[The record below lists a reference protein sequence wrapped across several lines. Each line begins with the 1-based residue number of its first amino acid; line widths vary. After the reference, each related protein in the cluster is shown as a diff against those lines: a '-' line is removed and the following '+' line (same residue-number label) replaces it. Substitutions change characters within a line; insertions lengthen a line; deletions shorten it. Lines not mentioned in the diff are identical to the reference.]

1 MQFHVLGAA
10 ICCALSFS
18 AAANAADVSANAAVL
33 RAQSLLGN
41 NASALANRA
50 PADAFI
56 ARDSIVDADG
66 TEHVRFDRT
75 YQGLPV
81 IGGDVVVHSRRGV
94 MRELSQTMDTTVR
107 PSLVPGIDAATALR
121 VAGSHFDVAQDA
133 APRASLALYA
143 RQGAPRLVYEVIY
156 SGVKPDQTPTEMHY
170 IVDAV
175 NQRILESW
183 DTVHTACSGGTSAAG
198 TGRSLYA
205 GSVTVNT
212 TRCSSTSYEMN
223 DLSRGSGATYNMRN
237 STSGNGTLVTD
248 ADNAWGSGTTGD
260 TVTAAVDAHYGVAL
274 TWDYYRTTHSRTG
287 IANDG
292 AGARSRVHYGSRYNN
307 AFWQDSCF
315 CMTFGDGDG
324 STFTPLVS
332 VDVAG
337 HEMTHGVTSRTAA
350 LTYSGESGGLNEATS
365 DIMGTMVEY
374 SAANS
379 AEPGNYLIG
388 EKIIPNNS
396 TGTLALRYMFKPS
409 LDGKSPDCYSSSLG
423 SLNVHYSSG
432 VANHFYYLLAEG
444 AVVPSGFGSGTSYN
458 LTPTSL
464 VCSGSTALTAI
475 GRAAASRIWYRALT
489 VYMTSSTNYAA
500 ARRATLSAATDL
512 YGSTSTQ
519 YRVVAAAWSA
529 VSVN

>member
-18 AAANAADVSANAAVL
+18 AAATAADLSANSAVS

-50 PADAFI
+50 SADAFI
-56 ARDSIVDADG
+56 ARDSILDADG

-75 YQGLPV
+75 YRDLPV

-107 PSLVPGIDAATALR
+107 PSLTPGIDQATALR

-183 DTVHTACSGGTSAAG
+183 DTVHTACAGGTSAAG

-205 GSVTVNT
+205 GSVAVAT
-212 TRCSSTSYEMN
+212 TRCSSGYEMT

-248 ADNAWGSGTTGD
+248 ADNA
-260 TVTAAVDAHYGVAL
+260 
-274 TWDYYRTTHSRTG
+274 
-287 IANDG
+287 
-292 AGARSRVHYGSRYNN
+292 
-307 AFWQDSCF
+307 
-315 CMTFGDGDG
+315 
-324 STFTPLVS
+324 
-332 VDVAG
+332 
-337 HEMTHGVTSRTAA
+337 
-350 LTYSGESGGLNEATS
+350 
-365 DIMGTMVEY
+365 
-374 SAANS
+374 
-379 AEPGNYLIG
+379 
-388 EKIIPNNS
+388 
-396 TGTLALRYMFKPS
+396 
-409 LDGKSPDCYSSSLG
+409 
-423 SLNVHYSSG
+423 
-432 VANHFYYLLAEG
+432 
-444 AVVPSGFGSGTSYN
+444 
-458 LTPTSL
+458 
-464 VCSGSTALTAI
+464 
-475 GRAAASRIWYRALT
+475 
-489 VYMTSSTNYAA
+489 
-500 ARRATLSAATDL
+500 
-512 YGSTSTQ
+512 
-519 YRVVAAAWSA
+519 
-529 VSVN
+529 

>member
-10 ICCALSFS
+10 ICCALSLSAVAS
-18 AAANAADVSANAAVL
+18 AADLSADAAVA

-41 NASALANRA
+41 NAAALANRA
-50 PADAFI
+50 TADAFI
-56 ARDSIVDADG
+56 ARDSTVDADG

-94 MRELSQTMDTTVR
+94 MRQLSQTMDTNVR
-107 PSLVPGIDAATALR
+107 PAIVPAIDADTAVR
-121 VAGSHFDVAQDA
+121 AAGAQFDVSPDA
-133 APRASLALYA
+133 APRARLALYA

-156 SGVKPDQTPTEMHY
+156 SGIKPDQTPTEMHY

-183 DTVHTACSGGTSAAG
+183 DTVHTVCSGGTSAAG

-205 GSVTVNT
+205 GNVGLST
-212 TRCSSTSYEMN
+212 TRCSSGYELT

-248 ADNAWGSGTTGD
+248 ADNAWGSGANSD

-274 TWDYYRTTHSRTG
+274 TWDYFRTTHARSG

-337 HEMTHGVTSRTAA
+337 HEMTHGVTSRTAR
-350 LTYSGESGGLNEATS
+350 LVYSGESGGLNEATS
-365 DIMGTMVEY
+365 DIMGAMVEY
-374 SAANS
+374 SANNS
-379 AEPGNYLIG
+379 AQPGNYLIG
-388 EKIIPNNS
+388 EKIVPGNS
-396 TGTLALRYMFKPS
+396 SGTLALRYMFKSS
-409 LDGKSPDCYSSSLG
+409 LDGDSPDCYSSSLG
-423 SLNVHYSSG
+423 SLNVHYSSW

-444 AVVPSGFGSGTSYN
+444 AVVPSGFGAGTSWN
-458 LTPTSL
+458 VTPAGL
-464 VCSGSTALTAI
+464 VCNGNTALTSI

-519 YRVVAAAWSA
+519 YRAVAAAWSA

>member
-18 AAANAADVSANAAVL
+18 AVAAAADLSSTAAVS

-41 NASALANRA
+41 NAAALVNRA

-56 ARDSIVDADG
+56 ARDSIFDADG

-94 MRELSQTMDTTVR
+94 MRELSQTMATTLR
-107 PSLVPGIDAATALR
+107 PATVPGIDAATAMR
-121 VAGSHFDVAQDA
+121 VAGTRFDVAPDA

-143 RQGAPRLVYEVIY
+143 RQGTPRLVYEVIY
-156 SGVKPDQTPTEMHY
+156 SGIKPDQTPTEMHY

-175 NQRILESW
+175 DQRILESW
-183 DTVHTACSGGTSAAG
+183 DTVHTACAGGTSAAG
-198 TGRSLYA
+198 TGRALYA
-205 GSVTVNT
+205 GSVALST
-212 TRCSSTSYEMN
+212 TRCSSGYELT
-223 DLSRGSGATYNMRN
+223 DLSRGGGATYTMRN

-248 ADNAWGSGTTGD
+248 ADNAWGSGANSD

-274 TWDYYRTTHSRTG
+274 TWDYYRTAHARSG

-307 AFWQDSCF
+307 AFWEDSCF

-337 HEMTHGVTSRTAA
+337 HEMTHGVTSRTAR
-350 LTYSGESGGLNEATS
+350 LGYSGESGGLDEATS
-365 DIMGTMVEY
+365 DIMGAMVEY
-374 SAANS
+374 SANNS
-379 AEPGNYLIG
+379 AQPGNYLIG
-388 EKIIPNNS
+388 EKIVPRNT

-409 LDGKSPDCYSSSLG
+409 LDGDSPDCYSSSLG
-423 SLNVHYSSG
+423 SLDVHNSSG

-444 AVVPSGFGSGTSYN
+444 AVVPSGFGAGTSWN
-458 LTPTSL
+458 VTPAGL
-464 VCSGSTALTAI
+464 VCNGNTALTAI

-512 YGSTSTQ
+512 YGSTSSQ
-519 YRVVAAAWSA
+519 YRAVAAAWSA

>member
-18 AAANAADVSANAAVL
+18 AVARAADLSTTAAVS

-41 NASALANRA
+41 NAAALANRA

-75 YQGLPV
+75 YQGLPI

-94 MRELSQTMDTTVR
+94 MRQLSQTMDTNLR
-107 PSLVPGIDAATALR
+107 PSLLPGIDAATALR
-121 VAGSHFDVAQDA
+121 VAGVQFDVPPVA
-133 APRASLALYA
+133 APHASLALYA

-156 SGVKPDQTPTEMHY
+156 SGIKPDQTPTEMHY
-170 IVDAV
+170 IVDAAD
-175 NQRILESW
+175 QRILESW
-183 DTVHTACSGGTSAAG
+183 DTVHTACAGGTSAAG

-205 GSVTVNT
+205 GSVALST
-212 TRCSSTSYEMN
+212 TRCSSGYELT
-223 DLSRGSGATYNMRN
+223 DLSRGGGATYNLRN

-248 ADNAWGSGTTGD
+248 ADNAWGSGASSD

-274 TWDYYRTTHSRTG
+274 TWDYFRTTHARSG

-292 AGARSRVHYGSRYNN
+292 AGARSRVHYGSRFNN

-337 HEMTHGVTSRTAA
+337 HEMTHGVTSRSAR
-350 LTYSGESGGLNEATS
+350 LVYSGESGGLNEATS
-365 DIMGTMVEY
+365 DIMGSMVEY
-374 SAANS
+374 YANNP

-388 EKIIPNNS
+388 EKIIPGNS
-396 TGTLALRYMFKPS
+396 SGTLALRYMFKPS
-409 LDGKSPDCYSSSLG
+409 LDGDSPDCYRSGIG

-444 AVVPSGFGSGTSYN
+444 AVVPSGFGAGTSYN
-458 LTPTSL
+458 VTPTGL
-464 VCSGSTALTAI
+464 VCNGNTALTAI

-489 VYMTSSTNYAA
+489 VYMTSSSNYAA

-512 YGSTSTQ
+512 YGGTSTQ
-519 YRVVAAAWSA
+519 YRAVAAAWSA

>member
-1 MQFHVLGAA
+1 MRVHVLGAA
-10 ICCALSFS
+10 ICCALSLS
-18 AAANAADVSANAAVL
+18 AVATAADLSADAAVS

-41 NASALANRA
+41 HAAALANRA
-50 PADAFI
+50 TADAFV

-66 TEHVRFDRT
+66 SEHARFDRT

-94 MRELSQTMDTTVR
+94 MRQLSQSMDTSVR
-107 PSLVPGIDAATALR
+107 PSIVPGIDADTAVR
-121 VAGSHFDVAQDA
+121 AAGAQFDLAPDA

-156 SGVKPDQTPTEMHY
+156 SGIKPDQTPTEMHY
-170 IVDAV
+170 IVDAI

-183 DTVHTACSGGTSAAG
+183 DTVHTACAGGTNAAG

-205 GSVTVNT
+205 GSVALAT
-212 TRCSSTSYEMN
+212 TRCSSGYELT

-248 ADNAWGSGTTGD
+248 ADNAWGSGANSD

-274 TWDYYRTTHSRTG
+274 TWDYFRTTHARSG

-292 AGARSRVHYGSRYNN
+292 IGARSRVHYGSRYNN

-337 HEMTHGVTSRTAA
+337 HEMTHGVTSRTAR
-350 LTYSGESGGLNEATS
+350 LVYSGESGGLNEATS
-365 DIMGTMVEY
+365 DIMGAMVEY
-374 SAANS
+374 SANNS
-379 AEPGNYLIG
+379 AQPGNYLIG
-388 EKIIPNNS
+388 EKIIPGNS
-396 TGTLALRYMFKPS
+396 SGTLALRYMFKPS
-409 LDGKSPDCYSSSLG
+409 LDGDSPDCYSSSLG

-444 AVVPSGFGSGTSYN
+444 AVVPSGFGSGTSWN
-458 LTPTSL
+458 VTPAGL
-464 VCSGSTALTAI
+464 VCNGNTALTAI

-512 YGSTSTQ
+512 YGSSSTQ
-519 YRVVAAAWSA
+519 YRAVAAAWSA

>member
-18 AAANAADVSANAAVL
+18 AAATAVDLSANAAVS
-33 RAQSLLGN
+33 RAQSLLGH

-50 PADAFI
+50 SADAFI

-94 MRELSQTMDTTVR
+94 MRELSQTMETTVR
-107 PSLVPGIDAATALR
+107 PSLVPGIESATALR
-121 VAGSHFDVAQDA
+121 VAGSQFDVAQDA

-183 DTVHTACSGGTSAAG
+183 DTVHTVCSGGTSAAG
-198 TGRSLYA
+198 TGRALYA
-205 GSVTVNT
+205 GSVGLST
-212 TRCSSTSYEMN
+212 TRCSSGYELT
-223 DLSRGSGATYNMRN
+223 DLSRGNGATYNMRN
-237 STSGNGTLVTD
+237 STYGNGTLVTD
-248 ADNAWGSGTTGD
+248 ADNAWGNGANSD

-274 TWDYYRTTHSRTG
+274 TWDYYRTTHARSG

-324 STFTPLVS
+324 SSCMPLMS

-337 HEMTHGVTSRTAA
+337 HEMTHGVTSRTARLVYA
-350 LTYSGESGGLNEATS
+350 GESGGLNEATS
-365 DIMGTMVEY
+365 DIMGAMVEY

-388 EKIIPNNS
+388 EKIIHNNS

-409 LDGKSPDCYSSSLG
+409 LDGNSPDCYSSNLG

-444 AVVPSGFGSGTSYN
+444 AVVPSGFGTGTSYN
-458 LTPTSL
+458 LTPAGL

-512 YGSTSTQ
+512 YGGTSTQ
-519 YRVVAAAWSA
+519 YRAVAAAWSA

>member
-10 ICCALSFS
+10 ICCALSLSAVAS
-18 AAANAADVSANAAVL
+18 AADLSADAAVA

-41 NASALANRA
+41 NAAALANRA
-50 PADAFI
+50 AADTFV

-94 MRELSQTMDTTVR
+94 MRQLSQTMDTNVR
-107 PSLVPGIDAATALR
+107 PAIVPGIDADTAMR
-121 VAGSHFDVAQDA
+121 AAGAQFDVEQDA

-156 SGVKPDQTPTEMHY
+156 SGIKPDQTPTEMHY

-175 NQRILESW
+175 NQRILDSW
-183 DTVHTACSGGTSAAG
+183 DTVHTVCSGGTSATG

-205 GSVTVNT
+205 GNVGLST
-212 TRCSSTSYEMN
+212 TRCSSGYELT

-248 ADNAWGSGTTGD
+248 ADNAWGSGANSD

-274 TWDYYRTTHSRTG
+274 TWDYFRTAHARSG

-337 HEMTHGVTSRTAA
+337 HEMTHGVTSRTAR
-350 LTYSGESGGLNEATS
+350 LVYSGESGGLNEATS
-365 DIMGTMVEY
+365 DIMGAMVEY
-374 SAANS
+374 SANNS
-379 AEPGNYLIG
+379 AQPGNYLIG
-388 EKIIPNNS
+388 EKIVPGNS
-396 TGTLALRYMFKPS
+396 SGTLALRYMFKPS
-409 LDGKSPDCYSSSLG
+409 LDGDSPDCYSSSLG

-444 AVVPSGFGSGTSYN
+444 AVVPSGFGAGTSWN
-458 LTPTSL
+458 VTPAGL
-464 VCSGSTALTAI
+464 VCNGNTALTSI

-519 YRVVAAAWSA
+519 YRAVAAAWSA

>member
-10 ICCALSFS
+10 ICCALSVC
-18 AAANAADVSANAAVL
+18 AVANAADLSAEAAVS
-33 RAQSLLGN
+33 RAQSLLVN
-41 NASALANRA
+41 NASAMANRA

-94 MRELSQTMDTTVR
+94 MRQLSQTMDTSVR
-107 PSLVPGIDAATALR
+107 PNLLPGIDADTALR
-121 VAGSHFDVAQDA
+121 VAGAQFDVAPDA

-143 RQGAPRLVYEVIY
+143 RQGAPRLVYDVIY
-156 SGVKPDQTPTEMHY
+156 SGIKPDQTPTEMHY

-183 DTVHTACSGGTSAAG
+183 DTVHTVCSGGTSAAG
-198 TGRSLYA
+198 SGRSLYA
-205 GSVTVNT
+205 GNVALSA
-212 TRCSSTSYEMN
+212 TRCSSGYELTDM
-223 DLSRGSGATYNMRN
+223 SRGGGATYTMRN
-237 STSGNGTLVTD
+237 GTSGSGTLVTD
-248 ADNAWGSGTTGD
+248 ADNAWGNGANSD
-260 TVTAAVDAHYGVAL
+260 AATVAVDAHYGVAL
-274 TWDYYRTTHSRTG
+274 TWDYFRTTHARSG

-292 AGARSRVHYGSRYNN
+292 AGARSRVHYGNGYNN

-324 STFTPLVS
+324 SMFTPLVP

-337 HEMTHGVTSRTAA
+337 HEMTHGVTSRTAR
-350 LTYSGESGGLNEATS
+350 LVYSGESGGLNEATS
-365 DIMGTMVEY
+365 DIMGAMVEY
-374 SAANS
+374 SANNS
-379 AEPGNYLIG
+379 AQPGNYLIG
-388 EKIIPNNS
+388 EKIVPGNS

-409 LDGKSPDCYSSSLG
+409 LDGDSPDCYSSSLG

-444 AVVPSGFGSGTSYN
+444 AVVPSGFGAGTSWN
-458 LTPTSL
+458 VTPAGL
-464 VCSGSTALTAI
+464 VCNGNTALSAI

-519 YRVVAAAWSA
+519 YRAVAAAWSA

>member
-1 MQFHVLGAA
+1 MQVHVLGAA
-10 ICCALSFS
+10 ICCALSLS
-18 AAANAADVSANAAVL
+18 AVATAADLSADAAVS

-41 NASALANRA
+41 HAAALANRA
-50 PADAFI
+50 TADAFV

-94 MRELSQTMDTTVR
+94 MRQLSQSMDTSVR
-107 PSLVPGIDAATALR
+107 PSIVPGIDADTAMR
-121 VAGSHFDVAQDA
+121 AAGAQFDLAPDA

-156 SGVKPDQTPTEMHY
+156 SSIKPDQTPTEMHY

-175 NQRILESW
+175 SQRILESW
-183 DTVHTACSGGTSAAG
+183 DTVHTACAGGTSAAG

-205 GSVTVNT
+205 GSVALAT
-212 TRCSSTSYEMN
+212 TRCSSGYELT

-248 ADNAWGSGTTGD
+248 ADNTWGSGANSD

-274 TWDYYRTTHSRTG
+274 TWDYFRTAHARSG

-337 HEMTHGVTSRTAA
+337 HEMTHGVTSRTAR
-350 LTYSGESGGLNEATS
+350 LVYSGESGGLNEATS
-365 DIMGTMVEY
+365 DIMGAMVEY
-374 SAANS
+374 SANNS
-379 AEPGNYLIG
+379 AQPGNYLIG
-388 EKIIPNNS
+388 EKIIPGNS
-396 TGTLALRYMFKPS
+396 SGTLALRYMFKPS
-409 LDGKSPDCYSSSLG
+409 LDGDSPDCYSSSLG

-444 AVVPSGFGSGTSYN
+444 AVVPSGFGSGTSWN
-458 LTPTSL
+458 VTPAGL
-464 VCSGSTALTAI
+464 VCNGNTALTAI
-475 GRAAASRIWYRALT
+475 GRAAASRVWYRALT

-500 ARRATLSAATDL
+500 APRATLSAATDL
-512 YGSTSTQ
+512 YGSSSTQ
-519 YRVVAAAWSA
+519 YRAVAAAWSA